1 MYITRDGEVQGGS
14 TEMGAEMSIEKAH
27 RLLNHMSE
35 DETRKAAKLRNW
47 RLKPGP
53 LQTCVPC
60 TKAKAKQKNTCK
72 ESDAEKATVSNGRIY
87 LDISTIR
94 APKASKIKVNN
105 PNWLMM
111 VDERSGM
118 KISKLFATKDGM
130 VEPTCEL
137 FNKWKG
143 AGMPVQH
150 LRMDNAGENKKL
162 EKRLVS
168 SNWKLNPTI

>member
-1 MYITRDGEVQGGS
+1 
-14 TEMGAEMSIEKAH
+14 
-27 RLLNHMSE
+27 
-35 DETRKAAKLRNW
+35 
-47 RLKPGP
+47 
-53 LQTCVPC
+53 
-60 TKAKAKQKNTCK
+60 
-72 ESDAEKATVSNGRIY
+72 
-87 LDISTIR
+87 
-94 APKASKIKVNN
+94 
-105 PNWLMM
+105 MM

-118 KISKLFATKDGM
+118 NISKFFATKDGM

-168 SNWKLNPTI
+168 SNWKLNPAIEYTS